1 MSMEIKTQN
10 RALDR
15 RFSSVSLLRILK
27 SVIKDPVV
35 LSLIAALAILAVIN
49 RQQFNASLIFTG
61 NALVYIAPY
70 FALAMGFAAFA
81 KASGA
86 DSLMVRAFSGRPL
99 YAITAA
105 TLAGALSPFCSCGVI
120 PLIAGMLAAG
130 VPLAPVMAFWVSSP
144 IMDPE
149 MFILTT
155 AGIGL
160 NFAIAKTFAAIGM
173 GLLAGT
179 ITQALDTRSLLK
191 NPLNAGI
198 ETGCGTL
205 SCTPRSK
212 AIMWAFWRDSTRREI
227 FWNEVKSVGG
237 FLGKWMTL
245 AFFLESLM
253 VAYIDPAMVSNVAG
267 EGNAFAI
274 PLAALIGMP
283 SYLNGYAAI
292 PLASGLLDLGMSKGA
307 ALAFLTAGAVS
318 SIPAAIAVYS
328 LVKKPVFALYI
339 VLGLTGSLIT
349 GFAYQFSGLSI

>member
-1 MSMEIKTQN
+1 MPNRVQN
-10 RALDR
+10 AT
-15 RFSSVSLLRILK
+15 VTAPTILRTLS

-35 LSLIAALAILAVIN
+35 LFLMAALGILAVIN
-49 RQQFNASLIFTG
+49 RDQFNASVVSTL
-61 NALVYIAPY
+61 NALIYIAPY

-99 YAITAA
+99 YAISAA

-149 MFILTT
+149 MFILTS

-179 ITQALDTRSLLK
+179 ITQVLDAKSLLK

-198 ETGCGTL
+198 ETGCGTS
-205 SCTPRSK
+205 SCTPRRK
-212 AIMWAFWRDSTRREI
+212 EILWAFWRDPERMNI
-227 FWNEVKSVGG
+227 FWSEVKSIGG
-237 FLGKWMTL
+237 FLGKWLTL

-253 VAYIDPAMVSNVAG
+253 VAYIDPTWVSNVAG
-267 EGNAFAI
+267 DGNAFAI

-339 VLGLTGSLIT
+339 ALGLTGSLIA
-349 GFAYQFSGLSI
+349 GFAYQFSAMPV